1 MKPQTIY
8 SHLTDIALYDQNPH
22 IAVLSKRNE
31 ERDDDRGCGAEGR
44 AGKDRFF
51 FARMKKERGR
61 VSEIRMIGA
70 VKDRGRASWSGKHF
84 TDICPDSGRHKRV

>member
-22 IAVLSKRNE
+22 IAVLCKRNE

-44 AGKDRFF
+44 AGKEGFF
-51 FARMKKERGR
+51 CKNE
-61 VSEIRMIGA
+61 E
-70 VKDRGRASWSGKHF
+70 
-84 TDICPDSGRHKRV
+84 

>member
-31 ERDDDRGCGAEGR
+31 ERDNDRGCGAEGR
-44 AGKDRFF
+44 AGKEGFF
-51 FARMKKERGR
+51 CKNEEG
-61 VSEIRMIGA
+61 E
-70 VKDRGRASWSGKHF
+70 RASERDKNDWS
-84 TDICPDSGRHKRV
+84 SEGRREGLMVRKTFHRHLSRFWET